1 MALEGLGMRGDKC
14 SKGMLRTPA
23 VMAVIAVM
31 ISLLPLLVACSSEG
45 SEDQSAGSR
54 QTGEGKQ
61 IGNAGDGTQSAHS
74 SGSQAALVPI
84 AHLNSTAENVSMEE
98 LSKTRGLAVGRGYR
112 DDAAGLLGS
121 SRFEGFDSGEA
132 GIKALSVDGEALLDA
147 ERSGDYPLRPEGA
160 TVPDPEELRR
170 VVVGGDI
177 VLDRGQNYMVIQKG
191 MGIDF
196 PLDG

>member
-132 GIKALSVDGEALLDA
+132 VIDHVAGLPMRSDSYPGTKSAPGSRPCRLMVRRSWMRNAA
-147 ERSGDYPLRPEGA
+147 E
-160 TVPDPEELRR
+160 
-170 VVVGGDI
+170 
-177 VLDRGQNYMVIQKG
+177 
-191 MGIDF
+191 
-196 PLDG
+196 